1 MAIAANV
8 VVLIVNY
15 NGSHWLARCLE
26 ALARQQTRGFRTII
40 IDNASTDGSADH
52 LERDFP
58 WVEVLRPGKNL
69 GFAAGNNLGA
79 AHANGCE
86 WLVTLNPDAFPE
98 PGWLGALLA
107 AAQANPEFSMFQS
120 RLLADGDHGTLD
132 GVGDV
137 YHVSGL
143 HWREGHMLS
152 DSAVYDRPR
161 EIFSPCAAA
170 AMYRR
175 DAFDHAQGFDED
187 FFCYS
192 EDVDLGFRL
201 RLVGH
206 RALYVPDAVVYHVG
220 SGTSG
225 RRSDFSV
232 YHGQRNLVWSFVKNM
247 PAPLLLLYWPAH
259 LLINIAAI
267 GILAFRGQGRVAWRA
282 KVDAIH
288 GLPLMLAKRREV
300 QFSRKVSV
308 RTLLA
313 QMGRGWPRPK
323 GRLFHFG

>member
-1 MAIAANV
+1 MVAI
-8 VVLIVNY
+8 LIVNY
-15 NGSHWLARCLE
+15 NSAQFLARCLG
-26 ALARQQTRGFRTII
+26 ALERQEVRGFRTIV
-40 IDNASTDGSADH
+40 IDNASSDGSADH

-58 WVEVLRPGKNL
+58 WVELVRAGKNL

-79 AHANGCE
+79 TRARDCE

-107 AAQANPEFSMFQS
+107 AARAHPQYSMFQA
-120 RLLADGDHGTLD
+120 RLIADRDHGTLD

-143 HWREGHMLS
+143 HWREGHMLP
-152 DSAVYDRPR
+152 DSPIYDRPR

-175 DAFDHAQGFDED
+175 DAFDQAQGFDED
-187 FFCYS
+187 FFCYA

-220 SGTSG
+220 SGSTG

-247 PAPLLLLYWPAH
+247 PAALLALYWPAH
-259 LLINIAAI
+259 VLMNIAAVA
-267 GILAFRGQGRVAWRA
+267 ILAFRGQGGVAWRA

-288 GLPLMLAKRREV
+288 GLRRMLAKRRSI
-300 QFSRKVSV
+300 QPLRKIPV
-308 RTLLA
+308 RALRA

>member
-1 MAIAANV
+1 
-8 VVLIVNY
+8 VNY
-15 NGSHWLARCLE
+15 NSSRSLARCLD
-26 ALARQQTRGFRTII
+26 ALARQELHGFRTIV

-52 LERDFP
+52 VERDFP
-58 WVEVLRPGKNL
+58 WVKLIRAGRNL

-79 AHANGCE
+79 VHAHDSE
-86 WLVTLNPDAFPE
+86 WLITLNPDAFPE
-98 PGWLGALLA
+98 PGWIGALLA
-107 AAQANPEFSMFQS
+107 AARANPAFSMFQS
-120 RLLADGDHGTLD
+120 RLIAEADHSTLD

-143 HWREGHMLS
+143 HWREGHMLP
-152 DSAVYDRPR
+152 DSAAYDRPR

-175 DAFDHAQGFDED
+175 DAFEQAQGFDED
-187 FFCYS
+187 FFCYA

-220 SGTSG
+220 SGSTG

-247 PAPLLLLYWPAH
+247 PASLLLVYWPAH
-259 LLINIAAI
+259 VFMNIAAI
-267 GILAFRGQGRVAWRA
+267 AILAFRGQGRVAWRA
-282 KVDAIH
+282 KLDAIH
-288 GLPLMLAKRREV
+288 GLRRMLAKRRSI
-300 QFSRKVSV
+300 QPMRNISV
-308 RTLLA
+308 RDLLA